1 MFRLPL
7 TSVQRDECE
16 MNGQRQAARKLA
28 HLIGTHSRQQKIDA
42 DFSAVAHTAMQK
54 NGAMARAMLRARTYL
69 TR

>member
-28 HLIGTHSRQQKIDA
+28 YLIGTHSREQKIDA

-54 NGAMARAMLRARTYL
+54 TARWRLPCCGRERI
-69 TR
+69 